1 MSDDETKD
9 DEPKVD
15 EMTHHQDHTGRI
27 GGFAAGIFFGAM
39 LGAGIALLFA
49 PERGD
54 KTRRR
59 LQQRLHQL
67 REDAGEGLDRV
78 STRTRKDLA
87 RRRRQIEAGLERA
100 AERARD
106 AL

>member
-1 MSDDETKD
+1 MSDDETEAD
-9 DEPKVD
+9 T
-15 EMTHHQDHTGRI
+15 MSHHKSDMGGA
-27 GGFAAGIFFGAM
+27 GGFAAGVIFGAM
-39 LGAGIALLFA
+39 LGAGVALLFA

-54 KTRRR
+54 RTRRR
-59 LQQRLHQL
+59 LQKRLHQL
-67 REDAGEGLDRV
+67 REDAGEGMDRV
-78 STRTRKDLA
+78 GTRTRKDLA